1 MFILI
6 LVLMLVV
13 VVVVVKEL
21 LLRSCALALQRAPL
35 ARRHIIGITT
45 ATANAPHRFL
55 SLSLAL
61 SHALSPC

>member
-6 LVLMLVV
+6 LML

-45 ATANAPHRFL
+45 ATANAPPRFL
-55 SLSLAL
+55 SLSLSL
-61 SHALSPC
+61 TRSLR

>member
-6 LVLMLVV
+6 LML

-55 SLSLAL
+55 SLPMSLSL
-61 SHALSPC
+61 TRSLR

>member
-6 LVLMLVV
+6 LML

-55 SLSLAL
+55 SLSLSL
-61 SHALSPC
+61 TRSLR